1 MGVPPNH
8 PFMDGIFH
16 GPSSYWG
23 VSPDYGNPPISVYLG
38 IFVVRSQ
45 VEYWEKTLAHISEVT
60 ESIQSVQKS
69 WMQLGLK
76 IYPLVN
82 YLIVCYGTSQSLIG
96 KSTN

>member
-1 MGVPPNH
+1 MNH
-8 PFMDGIFH
+8 PE
-16 GPSSYWG
+16 SSYWG
-23 VSPDYGNPPISVYLG
+23 DSPDYGTPPSLFISEN
-38 IFVVRSQ
+38 VVTRSQ

-82 YLIVCYGTSQSLIG
+82 YLIVCYGTI
-96 KSTN
+96 TIFNR